1 MQDRMFDMVDINE
14 EIERAKSTLEAADF
28 AFQRHA
34 TKFDNNEIFE
44 DATLVK
50 KTNRHRNLQ
59 DVEVEEKP
67 RPKAAF
73 KWAKVSEM
81 EEDPTQLKSI
91 TARKARINSLIAENT
106 NADFPF
112 EGPAIKIKPKSAFKS
127 DKRKKTVSF

>member
-1 MQDRMFDMVDINE
+1 MQDRMFDMVDIND

-34 TKFDNNEIFE
+34 TKFDNNEFFE
-44 DATLVK
+44 DATSVN
-50 KTNRHRNLQ
+50 KTNRHRKLQ
-59 DVEVEEKP
+59 DIEVDERP

-73 KWAKVSEM
+73 K

-106 NADFPF
+106 NADYFPYGGT
-112 EGPAIKIKPKSAFKS
+112 EIKTKPKSAFKS